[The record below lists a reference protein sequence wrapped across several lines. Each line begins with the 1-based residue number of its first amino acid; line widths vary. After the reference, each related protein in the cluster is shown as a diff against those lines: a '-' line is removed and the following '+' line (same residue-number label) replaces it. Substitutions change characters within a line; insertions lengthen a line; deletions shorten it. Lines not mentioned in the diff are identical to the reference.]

1 MSGQYL
7 CNANACFLYSCSYEE
22 TLRNSFRNE
31 DVLKL
36 FLQMLYQLLLCGR
49 IPFKTRKMFC
59 VGPSDSGKTTWLEPI
74 LQVLDE
80 EKVGTCTDEGKF
92 STQML
97 AEDNQLCFI
106 DEFNAGKYLII
117 HLANLAD

>member
-80 EKVGTCTDEGKF
+80 EKVVTCTDEGKF

-106 DEFNAGKYLII
+106 DEFIAGKYLII

>member
-1 MSGQYL
+1 MSGRYL

-80 EKVGTCTDEGKF
+80 EKVVTCTDEGKF

>member
-80 EKVGTCTDEGKF
+80 EKVVTCTDEGKF

-117 HLANLAD
+117 YLANLAD